1 MDKEKK
7 SAQPGNSEFK
17 VNVMMIGGR
26 RCGKTSVLAAMQDSF
41 NKKVSGTP
49 LRFDTADGTTV
60 KVLGD
65 KISEI
70 QEYFTVKGHSPTFV
84 PDDTPTKDISTY
96 SFNVGLKDSKTKSK
110 IKINFIDLP
119 GEWVVNH
126 THDDEIMDN
135 MSKSRVLIIAIDTP
149 HLMEENGRFNERRN
163 HCYDIIEM
171 VKRVGFADADKGAG
185 LILLIPLKCERYYN
199 DKRMEEVLIKVKE
212 AYSDLIQYINQP
224 GVDGKR
230 SSCQVAVTPIRTMG
244 GAAFEKFERDDNL
257 EIKLDS
263 GYKTPEEAIYYF
275 PDMNKLKPE
284 PADCEQPVLYV
295 LDFTLRAAQS
305 VKRHSKSNSIL
316 VKIGDVIRQT
326 LSHSPKDLLFL
337 NIASYIV
344 EAIKLWS
351 GAEDYLLYAEEI
363 AKMKKTEGDG
373 YGVLIG

>member
-1 MDKEKK
+1 MDKQKK
-7 SAQPGNSEFK
+7 GTRSGNSEFK

-26 RCGKTSVLAAMQDSF
+26 RCGKTSVLAAMQKSF
-41 NKKVSGTP
+41 NDDVAKSTS
-49 LRFDTADGTTV
+49 FQFATADGTTV

-70 QEYFTVKGHSPTFV
+70 KEYFTVKGHSPTFV

-96 SFNVGLKDSKTKSK
+96 SFNVSLKDSKSK

-126 THDDEIMDN
+126 THDDEIMEN

-171 VKRVGFADADKGAG
+171 VKRVGFADAEKGAG

-199 DKRMEEVLIKVKE
+199 DKRMEEVLIKVRD

-244 GAAFEKFERDDNL
+244 GAAFEKFERDENF
-257 EIKLDS
+257 EIKVDPS
-263 GYKTPEEAIYYF
+263 YKTPEKAIYYF
-275 PDMNKLKPE
+275 PDMNKSEPE

-295 LDFTLRAAQS
+295 LDFTLRAVQS
-305 VKRHSKSNSIL
+305 VKKRSKLNNIF
-316 VKIGDVIRQT
+316 VKIGGMIAHA
-326 LSHSPKDLLFL
+326 LSHTL
-337 NIASYIV
+337 NDPFFSIIADSLAEAV
-344 EAIKLWS
+344 ENWS
-351 GAEDYLLYAEEI
+351 GAEDYLPYAEEI

-373 YGVLIG
+373 YRILIG

>member
-1 MDKEKK
+1 MDKQKK
-7 SAQPGNSEFK
+7 GAQSGNSEFK

-41 NKKVSGTP
+41 NKKMSGTSF
-49 LRFDTADGTTV
+49 RFDTADGTTV

-70 QEYFTVKGHSPTFV
+70 KEYFTVKGHSPTFV

-96 SFNVGLKDSKTKSK
+96 SFNVGLQNSKSK
-110 IKINFIDLP
+110 IKIGFIDLP

-171 VKRVGFADADKGAG
+171 VKRVGFADSDKGAG

-230 SSCQVAVTPIRTMG
+230 SPCQVAVTPIRTMG
-244 GAAFEKFERDDNL
+244 GAAFEKFERDENF
-257 EIKLDS
+257 EIKVDPS
-263 GYKTPEEAIYYF
+263 YKTPEKAIYYF
-275 PDMNKLKPE
+275 PDMNVLGPE

-295 LDFTLRAAQS
+295 LDFTLRAVQS
-305 VKRHSKSNSIL
+305 VKKRSKLNTIF
-316 VKIGDVIRQT
+316 VKIGDMIAQA
-326 LSHSPKDLLFL
+326 LSHTPNDPLFSI
-337 NIASYIV
+337 IANFIA
-344 EAIKLWS
+344 EAVKKWP
-351 GAEDYLLYAEEI
+351 GAEDYLPYADKI

-373 YGVLIG
+373 YKILIG